1 MLLHGLCSLCDLNI
15 LPRDAQLNTSNGYDY
30 VILWILCAMLAK
42 ARDHGVCTLLC
53 DMFGGPSLL
62 DIDGSCITRS
72 RTHTHD
78 WGDHTIEYLFCCI
91 FHLVIIFPN
100 THTSHPHVLINTIT
114 FHLYRTFTSFFA
126 YHIVH
131 TSCSILNTHTHV
143 CTHVHIHMHMIY

>member
-1 MLLHGLCSLCDLNI
+1 MLLHGLCSLCNLNI

-100 THTSHPHVLINTIT
+100 TFGTLQAMVVKFCYPECCTWSWAISLS
-114 FHLYRTFTSFFA
+114 LYLFCMGPSAF
-126 YHIVH
+126 
-131 TSCSILNTHTHV
+131 
-143 CTHVHIHMHMIY
+143 